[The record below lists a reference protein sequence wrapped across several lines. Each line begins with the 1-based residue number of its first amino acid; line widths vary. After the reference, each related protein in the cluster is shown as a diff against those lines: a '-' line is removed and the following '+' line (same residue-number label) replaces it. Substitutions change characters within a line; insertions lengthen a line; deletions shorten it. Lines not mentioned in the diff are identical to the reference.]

1 MEAESFVYYDHP
13 IPIGPQDGLSTCLN
27 RLRKLPGRKR
37 YKNKITTAQAAVQE
51 IHHGQR
57 VFIGS
62 GAAQPQ
68 SLVHALVERENIQDT
83 EIIHIMT
90 LGVAP
95 YTNEKL
101 DDRFRHNAFFIG
113 ANVREAVTQGRADY
127 TPMFLSEIPRLFRSG
142 RKVID
147 VALVQVSTPD
157 EHG

>member
-1 MEAESFVYYDHP
+1 
-13 IPIGPQDGLSTCLN
+13 
-27 RLRKLPGRKR
+27 
-37 YKNKITTAQAAVQE
+37 
-51 IHHGQR
+51 
-57 VFIGS
+57 
-62 GAAQPQ
+62 
-68 SLVHALVERENIQDT
+68 
-83 EIIHIMT
+83 MT

-101 DDRFRHNAFFIG
+101 DDLFRHNAFFIG

-127 TPMFLSEIPRLFRSG
+127 TPMFLYEIPRLFRSG